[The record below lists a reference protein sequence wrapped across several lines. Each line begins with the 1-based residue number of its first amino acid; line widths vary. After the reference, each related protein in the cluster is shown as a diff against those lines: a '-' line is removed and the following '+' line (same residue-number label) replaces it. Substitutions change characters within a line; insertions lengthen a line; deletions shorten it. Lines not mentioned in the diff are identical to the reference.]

1 MSVPPDLQTIDSV
14 GSNKH
19 RLKYQRFI
27 LTDCKDI
34 GGYKICICGKN
45 SIPLE
50 FALDTIDSNQARSEG
65 GAKGH
70 VPPSLLS
77 PKGWHTF

>member
-65 GAKGH
+65 GGQRDTF
-70 VPPSLLS
+70 PPPFYL
-77 PKGWHTF
+77 